1 MTYVLGS
8 WYICTVAT
16 SSILQP
22 PKSTE
27 TIAAILRA
35 ALLVIAEGGIDAV
48 THRRVAAR
56 AGVSLSSTTYHFAN
70 RDELIARAFEHY
82 IERARARISALVQR
96 KPRNMAEVVDAV
108 LAHAQWEFADE
119 ALVRAEYEL
128 VLYSTRH
135 DELRELFLAWQR
147 DEERWIAEGL
157 EELAVAKPLRSAR
170 LLKSTLRAFE
180 LERLSRDD
188 MTFEELRE
196 RLELVVRALETR

>member
-1 MTYVLGS
+1 
-8 WYICTVAT
+8 
-16 SSILQP
+16 
-22 PKSTE
+22 
-27 TIAAILRA
+27 
-35 ALLVIAEGGIDAV
+35 LLVIAEGGVDAV

-56 AGVSLSSTTYHFAN
+56 ASVSLSSTTYYFAN

-82 IERARARISALVQR
+82 MERARARISALVQR
-96 KPRNMAEVVDAV
+96 TPRNTAEVIDAV
-108 LAHAQWEFADE
+108 LSHAQREFADE
-119 ALVRAEYEL
+119 AIVRAEYEL

-135 DELRELFLAWQR
+135 DELRDLFLAWQR

-157 EELAVAKPLRSAR
+157 EELGVAKPLRSAR

-196 RLELVVRALETR
+196 RLELVLRALENR

>member
-1 MTYVLGS
+1 MTS
-8 WYICTVAT
+8 AT
-16 SSILQP
+16 THQP
-22 PKSTE
+22 PKSAD

-35 ALLVIAEGGIDAV
+35 TLLVIAEGGVDAV

-56 AGVSLSSTTYHFAN
+56 AGVSLSSTTYYFAN
-70 RDELIARAFEHY
+70 RDELISRAFEHY
-82 IERARARISALVQR
+82 IEQAWARINELVQR
-96 KPRNMAEVVDAV
+96 KPRNMEEVVEAV
-108 LAHAQWEFADE
+108 LSHAQWEFADE

-147 DEERWIAEGL
+147 DEERRIAEGL
-157 EELAVAKPLRSAR
+157 EELGVAKPLRSAR